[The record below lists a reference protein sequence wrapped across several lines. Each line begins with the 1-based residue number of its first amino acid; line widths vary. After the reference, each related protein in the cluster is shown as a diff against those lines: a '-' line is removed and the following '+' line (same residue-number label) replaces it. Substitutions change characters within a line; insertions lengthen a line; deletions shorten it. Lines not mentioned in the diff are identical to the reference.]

1 MNIGVD
7 IRVLGKGRAVS
18 RYTLNIL
25 KELYGLDQGIKFYL
39 FYDSLGKV
47 KLLKLPEV
55 AFESVAI
62 GEKMMIKDHLLL
74 QKEIKKY
81 PLDVFFHPDNTEFL
95 FCHERSVVVI
105 HDLIPW
111 LLPNL
116 VLSSDPFLYFRQKIY
131 LKLQEK
137 AILRSA
143 KKILT
148 VSKASREDIIK
159 VLNVDPDRIEV
170 TYEGVEE
177 TFKPVKDKDISDK
190 VAKRYNLPDNYIFYV
205 GGLDERKNLLRLIHA
220 FAKIAEKYEIFLVIG
235 GKTDN
240 SDLEGRNSFLDLKK
254 EVERLGL
261 GPLVNFT
268 GFIEDSDLPAVYS
281 RAKLFVYPSYYE
293 GFGLPPLEAMACGV
307 PVIVSNSSSLLEI
320 CADAALLVD
329 PYKTEEFYSAID
341 ILLKDNNLRGEYIKK
356 GFINA
361 GRFKWRDVAEKTLKV
376 LKSI

>member
-25 KELYGLDQGIKFYL
+25 KSLYSLDQGIKFYL
-39 FYDSLGKV
+39 FNDNPEKV
-47 KLLKLPEV
+47 SALKLPDSV
-55 AFESVAI
+55 FELVAI
-62 GEKMMIKDHLLL
+62 GEKMMIKDHFLL

-137 AILRSA
+137 AITRCA

-159 VLNVDPDRIEV
+159 VLNVDPDRVEV
-170 TYEGVEE
+170 TYEGVGEV
-177 TFKPVKDKDISDK
+177 FKPVTDSGVSDK
-190 VAKRYNLPDNYIFYV
+190 VTKKYSLPDNYIFYV

-220 FAKIAEKYEIFLVIG
+220 FAKIAEKYEIYLVIG
-235 GKTDN
+235 GKTDD

-254 EVERLGL
+254 EVDKLGL
-261 GPLVNFT
+261 GSLVNFT
-268 GFIEDSDLPAVYS
+268 GFIDDSDLPAVYS

-307 PVIVSNSSSLLEI
+307 PVIASNSSSLLEI

-376 LKSI
+376 FKSI

>member
-25 KELYGLDQGIKFYL
+25 RTLYSLDPGIKFYL
-39 FYDSLGKV
+39 FTDDPDKV
-47 KLLKLPEV
+47 NALKLPEG
-55 AFESVAI
+55 AFESVKV
-62 GEKMMIKDHLLL
+62 GERMIIKDHFLL

-95 FCHERSVVVI
+95 FCHEHSVVVI

-116 VLSSDPFLYFRQKIY
+116 VLSSDPFLYLRQKIY

-137 AILRSA
+137 AILRFA

-159 VLNVDPDRIEV
+159 VLNVDPDLVEV
-170 TYEGVEE
+170 TYEGVED
-177 TFKPVKDKDISDK
+177 TFKPVTDKDVSDK
-190 VAKRYNLPDNYIFYV
+190 VAKKYNLPDNYIFYV

-220 FAKIAEKYEIFLVIG
+220 FARVAENYEIFLVIG
-235 GKTDN
+235 GKTDD
-240 SDLEGRNSFLDLKK
+240 SDLEGKNSFLDLKK
-254 EVERLGL
+254 EVDKFGL
-261 GPLVNFT
+261 ESMVIFT
-268 GFIEDSDLPAVYS
+268 GFIEESDLPAVYS
-281 RAKLFVYPSYYE
+281 RAKLFVYPSHYE

-307 PVIVSNSSSLLEI
+307 PVIASNSSSLLEI

-329 PYKTEEFYSAID
+329 PYKTEEFYSAMD
-341 ILLKDNNLRGEYIKK
+341 ILLKDDNLRGEYIKR

-361 GRFKWRDVAEKTLKV
+361 GRFKWREVGEKTLRA
-376 LKSI
+376 LKSL